1 MRCLLLT
8 LAVGLAYP
16 LIGLAAWQRFG
27 QNGWLAALVAALVC
41 WFGST
46 AALVLTALL
55 RGPQTALYSLLFGMV
70 FRMGLP
76 LVAGIVLSQQS
87 PRLAAAGVFGC
98 IVGFYLVTLV
108 AETLLSLPLVQGPA
122 GPRRD

>member
-1 MRCLLLT
+1 MRCLLLS

-16 LIGLAAWQRFG
+16 LIGLAASQKFG
-27 QNGWLAALVAALVC
+27 QAGWLAALVAALVC

-76 LVAGIVLSQQS
+76 LAAGIVLSQQS

>member
-1 MRCLLLT
+1 MRCLLLS

-16 LIGLAAWQRFG
+16 LIGLAASQKFG
-27 QNGWLAALVAALVC
+27 QTGWLAALVAALVC

-46 AALVLTALL
+46 TALVLTALL

-76 LVAGIVLSQQS
+76 LVAGVVLSQQS